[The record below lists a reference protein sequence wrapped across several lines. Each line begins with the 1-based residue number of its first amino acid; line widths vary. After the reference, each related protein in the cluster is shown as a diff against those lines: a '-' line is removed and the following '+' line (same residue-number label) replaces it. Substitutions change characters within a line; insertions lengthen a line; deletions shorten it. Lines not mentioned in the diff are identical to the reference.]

1 MLGRH
6 SKSGRNTKDRV
17 SGAKARDQQKKKT
30 HLQRSTAT
38 MGGGSSDEAY
48 SSTKGDGGEQQTLGQ
63 QSSGTV
69 ACVASGFCGS
79 TL

>member
-1 MLGRH
+1 MVELLGEEWWGDGWGRLRKLRFGTSEGEEAMLGRH

-38 MGGGSSDEAY
+38 MGEG
-48 SSTKGDGGEQQTLGQ
+48 KLR
-63 QSSGTV
+63 
-69 ACVASGFCGS
+69 
-79 TL
+79 